1 MTKTLRE
8 LLEET
13 TWQIVLP
20 DLAPAGGEETEKAL
34 DTIVS
39 DITNDSRKI
48 HEGSLFFCI
57 AGANSNGHAYAQQA
71 AEAGA
76 SVLIIQEPVEIT
88 AEHRPVLVKVEDT
101 RLAMAQLSAAWY
113 GHPARE
119 MKTIGVTGTKGK
131 TTTTY
136 LIRSILETAGK
147 KTGLIGTI
155 ETRFHDAQGNE
166 IVRPASNTTPE
177 SIVLQKTFREMADAG
192 VEYVVMEVSSQALM
206 LHRTQGFIFDLG
218 IFTNLSPDH
227 IGPNEH
233 DSFENYLYCKS
244 LLFRQCRTGIING
257 DDPYAQAVTKDAVC
271 SLLHYGFGE
280 ENDLRA
286 RDLQLVHTP
295 GELGITFRTEGLVTM
310 QAHIPTPGRFSVY
323 NALCAIAVCA
333 QFDVPAEEIRQAL
346 TGARTRGRIEMVRV
360 SSRFTLM
367 IDYAHNAV
375 ALESLLSTL
384 REYQPHRLVT
394 VFGCGGNRSKL
405 RRFDMGEVSG
415 RLSDLTIITSDNPR
429 FEEPEDIIADIVTG
443 ISRTDGKHIEITDRK
458 EAIRYA
464 ILNGEPGDII
474 VLAGKGHEDYQEIR
488 GVKYPMDERVL
499 IREIMEEEGIS
510 PDAEN

>member
-76 SVLIIQEPVEIT
+76 SILIIQEPVEIT
-88 AEHRPVLVKVEDT
+88 AEHRPVLVKVDDT

-155 ETRFHDAQGNE
+155 ETRFSDAQGSE
-166 IVRPASNTTPE
+166 IVRP
-177 SIVLQKTFREMADAG
+177 
-192 VEYVVMEVSSQALM
+192 
-206 LHRTQGFIFDLG
+206 
-218 IFTNLSPDH
+218 
-227 IGPNEH
+227 
-233 DSFENYLYCKS
+233 
-244 LLFRQCRTGIING
+244 
-257 DDPYAQAVTKDAVC
+257 
-271 SLLHYGFGE
+271 
-280 ENDLRA
+280 
-286 RDLQLVHTP
+286 
-295 GELGITFRTEGLVTM
+295 
-310 QAHIPTPGRFSVY
+310 
-323 NALCAIAVCA
+323 
-333 QFDVPAEEIRQAL
+333 
-346 TGARTRGRIEMVRV
+346 
-360 SSRFTLM
+360 
-367 IDYAHNAV
+367 
-375 ALESLLSTL
+375 
-384 REYQPHRLVT
+384 
-394 VFGCGGNRSKL
+394 
-405 RRFDMGEVSG
+405 
-415 RLSDLTIITSDNPR
+415 
-429 FEEPEDIIADIVTG
+429 
-443 ISRTDGKHIEITDRK
+443 
-458 EAIRYA
+458 
-464 ILNGEPGDII
+464 
-474 VLAGKGHEDYQEIR
+474 
-488 GVKYPMDERVL
+488 
-499 IREIMEEEGIS
+499 
-510 PDAEN
+510 